1 MRWLLSRFPSSIL
14 VAVRLVVRVVG
25 LLLVA
30 DAGVRQLLLLL
41 PSLPACLAGHDAFP
55 GWLVGCL
62 DPRMLPL
69 LALPGCGLARL
80 WRVGVC
86 LGALAAAAA
95 PEQQELPFFVADGKM
110 QR

>member
-1 MRWLLSRFPSSIL
+1 MAFIAFSQFDSRRGRSRGPGCWPPPRCRCWSSTI
-14 VAVRLVVRVVG
+14 A
-25 LLLVA
+25 A
-30 DAGVRQLLLLL
+30 AAAQ
-41 PSLPACLAGHDAFP
+41 PACLAGHDAFP